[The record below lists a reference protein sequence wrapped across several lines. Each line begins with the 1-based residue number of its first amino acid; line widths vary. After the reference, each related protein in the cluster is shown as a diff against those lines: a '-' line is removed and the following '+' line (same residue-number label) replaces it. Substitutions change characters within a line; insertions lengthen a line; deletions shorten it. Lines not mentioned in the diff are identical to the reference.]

1 MTAPSSQSNVKSEN
15 VERVVSICV
24 ELRDYLDRAKRQAD
38 EEIRTYPT
46 PIPRCDAQFNYLYE
60 QRSRLSQFLERVNA
74 ALAHDDGIGE
84 LANTLADFVT
94 RPPFTDSVMELQL
107 RERLSAELARPNPAF
122 DADPDRRAFGRDG
135 GAG

>member
-15 VERVVSICV
+15 VERVRSICV
-24 ELRDYLDRAKRQAD
+24 ELRDYLDSAKRQAD

-60 QRSRLSQFLERVNA
+60 QRSRLSQFLERLNA